1 METSKKKILVF
12 IDWFLPGYKA
22 GGPVRSMANMVD
34 HLSDRFD
41 FYIVT
46 RNTEYLEIE
55 PYRGIQ
61 SNVWVDFQP
70 GVKVYYV
77 SADKEGL
84 RLWKQLIKAG
94 NFDTIYIN
102 GIYSFKY
109 SILSLWAAKQFGNL
123 KVIVSPRGMLAPSAI
138 GVKSRKKNLF
148 LALVRLVGLYR
159 GIEWHATNEKEA
171 SEIKMLCGNA
181 TKVTIAAN
189 LPRKTNLNQTP
200 VQKQKGHL
208 MVCSFARISPEKN
221 TLFALQSLSGVQ
233 LTGEIHFHLYGQIYN
248 HEYWQQCL
256 SVIDQLPVNIHVEYK
271 GVVDADRVG
280 EQMANYH
287 VMYLPSRGENFGH
300 VILESLMNGR
310 PVIISDQ
317 TPWRQLHEKQ
327 AGWDIALA
335 DVTEFTEVVNL
346 LAGMSQEIFDVYCKG
361 AHQLAYEF
369 VNDETLLIA
378 YEKMFHKI

>member
-34 HLSDRFD
+34 HLSDCFD

-70 GVKVYYV
+70 GVKVYYT
-77 SADKEGL
+77 SAEREGL
-84 RLWKQLIKAG
+84 RLWKQLIQAG

-109 SILSLWAAKQFGNL
+109 SILSLWAAKQFSNL

-138 GVKSRKKNLF
+138 GVKSLKKNLF
-148 LALVRLVGLYR
+148 LALVRLVRLYR

-181 TKVTIAAN
+181 TKVSIAAN

-221 TLFALQSLSGVQ
+221 TLFALQSLSLLQ
-233 LTGEIHFHLYGQIYN
+233 TTGEIHFHLYGQIYN
-248 HEYWQQCL
+248 DEYWQQCL
-256 SVIDQLPVNIHVEYK
+256 SVIDQLPANIHVEYK

-300 VILESLMNGR
+300 VILESLMAGR
-310 PVIISDQ
+310 PVLISDQ
-317 TPWRQLHEKQ
+317 TPWLGLSDKK
-327 AGWDIALA
+327 AGWDLPLSEMPLFASKLDELNQMDQQQYDQWSMGARQLA
-335 DVTEFTEVVNL
+335 DQFINDPTR
-346 LAGMSQEIFDVYCKG
+346 M
-361 AHQLAYEF
+361 HQYLQLF
-369 VNDETLLIA
+369 Q
-378 YEKMFHKI
+378 